1 MCSAGVRGQ
10 MGAYLALFSWK
21 KKEKEIEQRSMDFD
35 NKGANLWQQLYD
47 VKRWC
52 FGMFLQQQK
61 RLKKVEFYG
70 GITY

>member
-1 MCSAGVRGQ
+1 ME
-10 MGAYLALFSWK
+10 